1 VSGDANK
8 LSLLSKEER
17 FGLIAQGRA
26 NMFMEQ
32 LRAKLK
38 QKFSFCAS
46 QESKYESVEPKWRRS
61 MRTASQR
68 ASERGEHYTVVY
80 SSRQMASDPC
90 AYGRET
96 SEPAIQGPG
105 F

>member
-1 VSGDANK
+1 
-8 LSLLSKEER
+8 
-17 FGLIAQGRA
+17 
-26 NMFMEQ
+26 MFMEQ

-46 QESKYESVEPKWRRS
+46 QESKYESVEQKWRRS
-61 MRTASQR
+61 MRTACLR
-68 ASERGEHYTVVY
+68 ASESREHYTENALY